1 MKNILIILLLIF
13 SSSIFSQSY
22 YSSSA
27 KSNDVDKVLT
37 WLQYIAII
45 EEGVAIEYDSASL
58 RNNVIEINGLKIS
71 EFVFPD
77 NLNENIVSFDD
88 LVSQGLQSYATG
100 TFTVKKIKINLKWI
114 EDLLN
119 LSKTGDKKLLANMYK
134 TQSYFE
140 IQELK
145 FPAELILD
153 EVIDELSYTEASV
166 ASRAANY
173 LNNMSMKVE
182 VKAKG
187 KLRADAIMTVD
198 LNDELSLLYSGE
210 SSIDGDSLGYQY
222 FSMLEKI
229 VSPLDEI
236 VRNLEVFYIHYLS

>member
-1 MKNILIILLLIF
+1 M
-13 SSSIFSQSY
+13 
-22 YSSSA
+22 
-27 KSNDVDKVLT
+27 LT

-58 RNNVIEINGLKIS
+58 RNNVIEINGLRIS
-71 EFVFPD
+71 EFVFPE
-77 NLNENIVSFDD
+77 NLNENIVSFGG
-88 LVSQGLQSYATG
+88 LVSQGSQSYATE
-100 TFTVKKIKINLKWI
+100 TLTVKKIKINLKWI
-114 EDLLN
+114 EDLLS

-140 IQELK
+140 IQELN
-145 FPAELILD
+145 FPAEFILD
-153 EVIDELSYTEASV
+153 EIIDELSYTEASI

-173 LNNMSMKVE
+173 LNNMSMKAE

-198 LNDELSLLYSGE
+198 LNDELSLLYSMD

-236 VRNLEVFYIHYLS
+236 VRNLEAVSYTHLTLPTTPYV